1 MKTDEEKLFRPINI
15 IAKEIIKDW
24 KNVNYAAKPYLT
36 AMLSLQLVTDV
47 FISEDAKTII
57 LYFLSNASTWKGE
70 VARRIKKE
78 LNLMIK

>member
-57 LYFLSNASTWKGE
+57 LYLLSNASTWKGE